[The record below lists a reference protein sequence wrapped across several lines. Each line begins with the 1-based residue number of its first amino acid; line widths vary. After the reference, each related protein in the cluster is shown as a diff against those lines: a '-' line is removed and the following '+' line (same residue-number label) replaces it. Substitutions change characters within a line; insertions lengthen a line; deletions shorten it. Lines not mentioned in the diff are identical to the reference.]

1 MLGGHS
7 SCPMEISTW
16 QELKSF
22 DPQKPREHVFVLDTA
37 TLLSKVL
44 ILPPL
49 GIRLWLYWLEIQ
61 RQALA
66 SDQNAAE
73 PFLNSLNDLGQK
85 TSLLGLS
92 VPSMEWG
99 Y

>member
-22 DPQKPREHVFVLDTA
+22 DPQKPREHMFVLDTA
-37 TLLSKVL
+37 TLLSEVL

-49 GIRLWLYWLEIQ
+49 EIRLWLYWLEIQ
-61 RQALA
+61 SRLA

-73 PFLNSLNDLGQK
+73 LF
-85 TSLLGLS
+85 
-92 VPSMEWG
+92 
-99 Y
+99 